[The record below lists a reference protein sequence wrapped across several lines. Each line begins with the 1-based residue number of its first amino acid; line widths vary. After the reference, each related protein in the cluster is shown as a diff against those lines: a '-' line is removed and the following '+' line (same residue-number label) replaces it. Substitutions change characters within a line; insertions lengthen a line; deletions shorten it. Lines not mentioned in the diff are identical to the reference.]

1 MEASV
6 HVATGEAAATSLD
19 ATAAG
24 QEQERVYDTVLLSEM
39 EYVEED
45 ATYYYQCPCG
55 DMFEITEEDL
65 ANGVTIARCPSC
77 SLKVR
82 VDMPLPSSSEVKG
95 AGYPENG
102 STT

>member
-1 MEASV
+1 M
-6 HVATGEAAATSLD
+6 
-19 ATAAG
+19 
-24 QEQERVYDTVLLSEM
+24 LSEHHLI
-39 EYVEED
+39 ERREELLKIVSAWRRRVRSTAELCWLVD
-45 ATYYYQCPCG
+45 SG
-55 DMFEITEEDL
+55 EITEEDL